1 MGSISIRDAASALK
15 SGTVL
20 KVRDAAS
27 ALKTVQTIKLRDAAG
42 LLKTAYDVGG
52 GGAGASVSV
61 TPSVKATNSDT
72 VNNNTSSFTAAFTGG
87 SPSSIVWS
95 IQSATGGTAT
105 IVSGQGTA
113 TASIK
118 LTNTGAAGTTASC
131 TIKCVAVI
139 GGVSYNDTATKTHKL
154 NVVSGGGGSGTVSI
168 DNQTLVRT
176 SLHGT
181 ACQYNLNADGN
192 VYGPT
197 ASALLE
203 AWLDSGS
210 AGSFEARATLLS
222 GALTTGTT
230 GVWQALSTTRTWTAT
245 LASIKIEIRRVSD
258 GVILDTATISLEADA
273 TGGGSE

>member
-1 MGSISIRDAASALK
+1 MTIKARNSANVLK
-15 SGTVL
+15 SGT
-20 KVRDAAS
+20 
-27 ALKTVQTIKLRDAAG
+27 ALKMRNSANVVKTIQTIKMRNSANV
-42 LLKTAYDVGG
+42 LKTAYDAGG
-52 GGAGASVSV
+52 VIGGSVSV
-61 TPSVKATNSDT
+61 TPVTKATNSDT
-72 VNNNTSSFTAAFTGG
+72 INNNTSSFTAAFTGG

-95 IQSATGGTAT
+95 IQSVSGGTAT

-131 TIKCVAVI
+131 TIKCAAVI
-139 GGVSYNDTATKTHKL
+139 GGVTYTDTATKTHKL
-154 NVVSGGGGSGTVSI
+154 NVVSGGGGGSVSI
-168 DNQTLVRT
+168 NNQTLVRT

-181 ACQYNLNADGN
+181 PCQYNLNADGN

-197 ASALLE
+197 AAALLE

-222 GALTTGTT
+222 GALSTGTT
-230 GVWQALSTTRTWTAT
+230 GVWQVLSTTRTWTAA

-258 GVILDTATISLEADA
+258 GVILDTATISLEADSSG
-273 TGGGSE
+273 TGGTE